1 MSGAWRCVKRW
12 SESNYVSESISA
24 TRVRTFPGSYLHT
37 RKTRKYTK
45 ILLSTAAHTLISGAI
60 HQVIL
65 FLFILLPYFLYC
77 SRFLLFRD
85 NSVLALHQFCVV
97 SARGLGIIIF
107 LSFRVPKRR
116 RARRRRSVACLTF
129 ACAFCHGSPALF
141 IFEFIVAEF
150 RRRTRDRTDGY
161 TCKLCVCEF
170 ISDTSH
176 HSPEEVRW
184 GGINFERK
192 ADRQVEET
200 LFLLHTIHFVLR
212 EVIHAANVA
221 VSTHSGAISNGTWLL
236 IVIKCIE
243 RLCNELLRLLVSIL
257 IVEIRSKCIDFE
269 LSGGETL
276 LSVSTGTSN
285 QQPQTADTTFSSWL
299 SLLTFCVCCFNSSP
313 HHRIPPA
320 PPVQIVGVSFLRAG
334 KVGCFHG
341 NFPVALL
348 RVCTKRFRNLGDFK
362 ARILSDSKVYK
373 HEI

>member
-12 SESNYVSESISA
+12 SGSNYVVESIGA
-24 TRVRTFPGSYLHT
+24 TRVRTFSASYLHT

-45 ILLSTAAHTLISGAI
+45 TLLSPAPHMLINGAI
-60 HQVIL
+60 HQVIF

-77 SRFLLFRD
+77 SRFFAVSRQFSVSAP
-85 NSVLALHQFCVV
+85 SVLCGFSPRSLNYY
-97 SARGLGIIIF
+97 F

-192 ADRQVEET
+192 ADRQVKET
-200 LFLLHTIHFVLR
+200 LFLLHTIHFVPR

-243 RLCNELLRLLVSIL
+243 RLCNELLRLLVSTL
-257 IVEIRSKCIDFE
+257 IVEIRSKCIDWE
-269 LSGGETL
+269 LRGGVTFRLHRDFKSAQLSRVDSLCWHFVFVASTL
-276 LSVSTGTSN
+276 PPIIAS
-285 QQPQTADTTFSSWL
+285 PQL
-299 SLLTFCVCCFNSSP
+299 
-313 HHRIPPA
+313 
-320 PPVQIVGVSFLRAG
+320 PVQIVGVSFLRAG

-341 NFPVALL
+341 NFPVASL
-348 RVCTKRFRNLGDFK
+348 RVCTKRFRNLKFE
-362 ARILSDSKVYK
+362 RLPSSNF
-373 HEI
+373 ERLQSL